1 MKTKKKKYKVKN
13 WKNYTKSLI
22 NRGSINLWIDD
33 NLENKWY
40 SKKTNKPG
48 RQEIYSDFAIETV
61 LTLGK
66 VFNQRL
72 RQTTGLVKSLFKLMN
87 INLPVPDYST
97 LSRRAGNIK
106 INIYTIPKNTVNF
119 IVDSSGI
126 KIYGEGE
133 WKVRKHGY
141 TKRRTWRKF
150 HISIDLDGEI
160 RTAELT
166 ENSIADCHVV
176 KDLMNQENDKIES
189 IYADGAYDKENVYK
203 VAKEK
208 EIKNF
213 MIPPQKN
220 AKIKQ
225 HGNCK
230 KEPHP
235 RDENLRKIRKTT
247 RKQWKVNSGYHKRS
261 LSENT
266 MFRFKTINGNKLF
279 SRKFENQKTEFLIG
293 ISILNKMFRNGM
305 PISYSVE

>member
-1 MKTKKKKYKVKN
+1 MKTKKKRYRISN
-13 WKNYTKSLI
+13 WKEYNQSLV
-22 NRGSINLWIDD
+22 NRGNINLWIDD
-33 NLENKWY
+33 NLEERWY
-40 SKKTNKPG
+40 SQKTNEPG
-48 RQEIYSDFAIETV
+48 RQEIYSDFAIEMT

-72 RQTTGLVKSLFKLMN
+72 RQATGLVRSIFKSMK
-87 INLPVPDYST
+87 IDLPVPDYST

-106 INIYTIPKNTVNF
+106 VNISIISKKTVNF
-119 IVDSSGI
+119 IVDSSGL
-126 KIYGEGE
+126 KVYGEGE

-160 RTAELT
+160 RTAKLT
-166 ENSIADCHVV
+166 ENSVADCHVFES
-176 KDLMNQENDKIES
+176 LINQEESKIENV
-189 IYADGAYDKENVYK
+189 YADGAYDKENVYQIIK
-203 VAKEK
+203 DK
-208 EIKNF
+208 EIEKCL
-213 MIPPQKN
+213 IPPQKN

-230 KEPHP
+230 KELHP
-235 RDENLRKIRKTT
+235 RDENLREIRKTT
-247 RKQWKVNSGYHKRS
+247 RKQWKINSGYHKRS

-266 MFRFKTINGNKLF
+266 MFRFKKIIGDRLF

>member
-1 MKTKKKKYKVKN
+1 MKTKKKKYRVSN
-13 WKNYTKSLI
+13 WKEYNQSLI

-33 NLENKWY
+33 NLENQWY
-40 SKKTNKPG
+40 SQKSNTPG

-61 LTLGK
+61 LILGK

-72 RQTTGLVKSLFKLMN
+72 RQTTGLVKSLFKQMN
-87 INLPVPDYST
+87 IDLPVPDYST
-97 LSRRAGNIK
+97 LSRRASKIK
-106 INIYTIPKNTVNF
+106 INIPVIPKGTVNF
-119 IVDSSGI
+119 IADSSGL
-126 KIYGEGE
+126 KVYGEGE

-150 HISIDLDGEI
+150 HISIDSDGEI

-166 ENSIADCHVV
+166 ENSIADCHVF
-176 KDLMNQENDKIES
+176 KDLISQEESKIENV
-189 IYADGAYDKENVYK
+189 YADGAYDKENVYQ
-203 VAKEK
+203 
-208 EIKNF
+208 IKGIKKF
-213 MIPPQKN
+213 IIPPQKN

-235 RDENLRKIRKTT
+235 RDENLREIRRTS
-247 RKQWKVNSGYHKRS
+247 REQWKINSGYHKRS

-266 MFRFKTINGNKLF
+266 MFRFKTIIGDKLNF
-279 SRKFENQKTEFLIG
+279 RKFENQKTEFLIG
-293 ISILNKMFRNGM
+293 ISILNKMFKNGM

>member
-1 MKTKKKKYKVKN
+1 MKTKKKKYRVSN
-13 WKNYTKSLI
+13 WKEYNQSLI
-22 NRGSINLWIDD
+22 NRGNINLWIDD
-33 NLENKWY
+33 NIEEQWY
-40 SKKTNKPG
+40 SQRTNKPG
-48 RQEIYSDFAIETV
+48 RREIYSDFAIEMI

-66 VFNQRL
+66 IFNQRL
-72 RQTTGLVKSLFKLMN
+72 RQTTGLVKSLFEQMN

-106 INIYTIPKNTVNF
+106 VNIPIITKDKVNF

-150 HISIDLDGEI
+150 HISIDSDGEI

-166 ENSIADCHVV
+166 ENSVADCHVF
-176 KDLMNQENDKIES
+176 DNLINQEENEIDNV
-189 IYADGAYDKENVYK
+189 YDDGAYDKENVYQN
-203 VAKEK
+203 
-208 EIKNF
+208 KNVKRF
-213 MIPPQKN
+213 IIPPQKN

-235 RDENLRKIRKTT
+235 RDENLREIRKTT
-247 RKQWKVNSGYHKRS
+247 RTQWKINSGYHKRS

-266 MFRFKTINGNKLF
+266 MFRFKTIGDKLNL
-279 SRKFENQKTEFLIG
+279 RKFENQKTEFLIG

>member
-1 MKTKKKKYKVKN
+1 MKTKKKKYRVSN
-13 WKNYTKSLI
+13 WKKYNKNLI

-33 NLENKWY
+33 NLEEKWY
-40 SKKTNKPG
+40 SKKLNKPG

-72 RQTTGLVKSLFKLMN
+72 RQTTGLVKSLFKQMN

-106 INIYTIPKNTVNF
+106 INILVIPKGKVNF
-119 IVDSSGI
+119 IIDSSGL
-126 KIYGEGE
+126 KVYREGE

-150 HISIDLDGEI
+150 HISIDSDGEI
-160 RTAELT
+160 RTAKLT
-166 ENSIADCHVV
+166 ENSVADCHAF
-176 KDLMNQENDKIES
+176 KNLINQEKSKIKNV
-189 IYADGAYDKENVYK
+189 YADGAYDKENVYQT
-203 VAKEK
+203 
-208 EIKNF
+208 KNINKF
-213 MIPPQKN
+213 IIPSQKN

-235 RDENLRKIRKTT
+235 RDENLREIRKTT
-247 RKQWKVNSGYHKRS
+247 RKQWKINSGYHKRS

-266 MFRFKTINGNKLF
+266 MFRFKTIIGNKLF
-279 SRKFENQKTEFLIG
+279 SRNFENQKTEFLIG

>member
-1 MKTKKKKYKVKN
+1 MKTKKKKYRVNN
-13 WKNYTKSLI
+13 WKKYNTSLI

-33 NLENKWY
+33 DLEEKWY
-40 SKKTNKPG
+40 SKKSNKPG
-48 RQEIYSDFAIETV
+48 RQEIYSDFAIKTV

-72 RQTTGLVKSLFKLMN
+72 RQATGLVKSLFKQMN

-97 LSRRAGNIK
+97 LSRRAGKIK
-106 INIYTIPKNTVNF
+106 INIYTIPKGEVNF
-119 IVDSSGI
+119 IIDSSGI

-141 TKRRTWRKF
+141 TKRRTWRKI
-150 HISIDLDGEI
+150 HISIDSDGEI

-166 ENSIADCHVV
+166 NNNIADCHVV
-176 KDLMNQENDKIES
+176 ENLINQEKSKIKS
-189 IYADGAYDKENVYK
+189 IYADGAYDKENVYE
-203 VAKEK
+203 VAKK
-208 EIKNF
+208 KGIKDF
-213 MIPPQKN
+213 KIPPQKN

-247 RKQWKVNSGYHKRS
+247 RKQWKINSGYHKRS
-261 LSENT
+261 LVENT
-266 MFRFKTINGNKLF
+266 MFRFKTINGDKLNL
-279 SRKFENQKTEFLIG
+279 RKFENQKTEFLIG
-293 ISILNKMFRNGM
+293 ISILNKMFKNGM